1 MAKYILKRKVFADDD
16 QQKKSGLGKKLMI
29 GLGTVGTVAGS
40 FALAKSGRLGAG
52 LQRSSNTLWGNT
64 GAKLSNWGMTNWGN
78 SMMKSGAAGVGKAA
92 ERTAAGKVKL
102 HNKLVETA
110 QKEGK
115 TLTQGTKGY
124 NFNQGMNQFTE
135 QQAKQR
141 IQTAGQRAE
150 SQALGKFQAKANPQP
165 KPKPVANNPQP
176 KPKPSANNQPTQSVM
191 TPSTPTTTARPNGRA
206 KDVLNTTLGE

>member
-92 ERTAAGKVKL
+92 EKTAANKVKI
-102 HNKLVETA
+102 HNELVAAA

-124 NFNQGMNQFTE
+124 NFNQGMEQFTE

-141 IQTAGQRAE
+141 VQTAGQRAE
-150 SQALGKFQAKANPQP
+150 AQALEKFQAKVNPQP
-165 KPKPVANNPQP
+165 KPKPVANNPQT
-176 KPKPSANNQPTQSVM
+176 TQSVM

>member
-1 MAKYILKRKVFADDD
+1 MASTFVLKRKTFDDSD
-16 QQKKSGLGKKLMI
+16 QKGSGFGKKLAI
-29 GLGTVGTVAGS
+29 GLGTVGSLAGG
-40 FALAKSGRLGAG
+40 FALAKTGHLGAG
-52 LQRSSNTLWGNT
+52 LQKSSNLAWGNT
-64 GAKLSNWGMTNWGN
+64 GAKLNKWGMTNWGN

-92 ERTAAGKVKL
+92 EKTAANKVKI
-102 HNKLVETA
+102 HNELVAAA

-124 NFNQGMNQFTE
+124 NFNQGMEQFTE

-141 IQTAGQRAE
+141 VQTAGQRAE
-150 SQALGKFQAKANPQP
+150 AQALEKFQAKVNPQP
-165 KPKPVANNPQP
+165 KPKPVANNPQT
-176 KPKPSANNQPTQSVM
+176 TQSVM